1 MPQRTLIFFVIVII
15 IIIIIIIVGVS
26 TVNASSEIYS
36 NSITGIDKL
45 VGVWGPISTSG
56 HNLEQ
61 LKGINQ
67 SKAISDIIT

>member
-1 MPQRTLIFFVIVII
+1 MLPLKFIQIP
-15 IIIIIIIVGVS
+15 
-26 TVNASSEIYS
+26 
-36 NSITGIDKL
+36 GIDKL